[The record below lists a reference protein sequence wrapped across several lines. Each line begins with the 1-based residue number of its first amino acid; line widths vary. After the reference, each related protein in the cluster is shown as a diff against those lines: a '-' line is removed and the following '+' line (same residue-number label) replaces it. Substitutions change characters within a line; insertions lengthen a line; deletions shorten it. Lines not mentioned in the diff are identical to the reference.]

1 MARRPPNKRLIGN
14 RKSRGS
20 GTSYY
25 EVQLIG
31 ANTLIEHLWIMAE
44 LWNSFAPQI
53 LEVTGEI
60 GIEVARQNVPV
71 LTGATRDSINMDP
84 GVIAK
89 PNIGEYSIRV
99 GPTTFYSPFLEYG
112 TVYMAPRPFMM
123 IAGDAMENIIVK
135 STMEFIKLV
144 DTNIA
149 GMGFGGGGGLAGRAM
164 SDSRVKSP
172 LTAARTFL
180 YSTSKALGD
189 IAVFGGRELLGPVRG
204 SMLSLAKGL
213 GDVSGVMSGA
223 IGTRVSN
230 RLKGRAIGHLSGF
243 GTASLTSEKTY
254 SGFAGGSAG
263 HRIYAR
269 VAGRY
274 GNLGFSG
281 TSLGQ
286 FR

>member
-1 MARRPPNKRLIGN
+1 MARPPNKRLIGN
-14 RKSRGS
+14 RKSKGP
-20 GTSYY
+20 GTSFY

-31 ANTLIEHLWIMAE
+31 ANTLMEHFWVMGQLWD
-44 LWNSFAPQI
+44 SFAPGL

-60 GIEVARQNVPV
+60 GIEIAREHVPV
-71 LTGATRDSINMDP
+71 DTGETRDSINMDP

-89 PNIGEYSIRV
+89 SNIGEYSIRV

-112 TVYMAPRPFMM
+112 TMFMAPRPFMM
-123 IAGDAMENIIVK
+123 IAGDAMERIVIK
-135 STMEFIKLV
+135 STIEFIKLV
-144 DTNIA
+144 DTNTA
-149 GMGFGGGGGLAGRAM
+149 GMGFGGGADLTGRAL
-164 SDSRVKSP
+164 SDSRVRSP
-172 LTAARTFL
+172 VSGARTFL

-189 IAVFGGRELLGPVRG
+189 IAVFGGREFLGPIRG

-213 GDVSGVMSGA
+213 GDVGSAMTGT

-230 RLKGRAIGHLSGF
+230 RLRGRAIGHLSGF
-243 GTASLTSEKTY
+243 GSASLTAEKTY

-263 HRIYAR
+263 HRVYAR

-281 TSLGQ
+281 TNLGQ